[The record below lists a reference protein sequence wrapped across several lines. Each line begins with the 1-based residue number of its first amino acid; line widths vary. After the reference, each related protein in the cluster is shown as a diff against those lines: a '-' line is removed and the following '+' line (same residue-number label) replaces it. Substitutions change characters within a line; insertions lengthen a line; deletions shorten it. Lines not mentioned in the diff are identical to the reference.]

1 MPDIE
6 AYYNVSSHRF
16 YYNLNGRWIYSSN
29 LPRRYRDYNL
39 YNSYKVVVNEK
50 RPWRNHNTFR
60 EKYSSF
66 KGRRDQEVIRD
77 SRDSRYF
84 ANRNHPQHNTWVREQ
99 RQNNGNRDGRNR
111 GNNSNV
117 DNNGNN
123 DKGNGNKKND
133 KQGNGRDKK

>member
-1 MPDIE
+1 
-6 AYYNVSSHRF
+6 
-16 YYNLNGRWIYSSN
+16 NGRWIYSSN
-29 LPRRYRDYNL
+29 LQRRYRDYDL

-99 RQNNGNRDGRNR
+99 RQNNGNRDGWNR